1 MESEMTGIWLASYV
15 ILWGVVIALGV
26 LLTMTLRLVGVL
38 HHRLGPT
45 GALIVDEGPRLDA
58 SLVAELATSVPALR
72 FPRERDVLMVF
83 LSDRCPSCLNLMDSL
98 IAFSRRNAG
107 SVDVLLLPAGGGLR
121 EDGPIATHAAGLRL
135 VPEPSLAKA
144 LQIAIT
150 PFGVWV
156 DRAGITRGKGIV
168 NHIEHLDSLLDM
180 ARQPSGTAG
189 LSMVTS

>member
-1 MESEMTGIWLASYV
+1 MTGIWLASYV

-26 LLTMTLRLVGVL
+26 LLITTLRLVGVL
-38 HHRLGPT
+38 HHRLGPV
-45 GALIVDEGPRLDA
+45 GALVVDEGPRLDEL
-58 SLVAELATSVPALR
+58 LVTELATSVPALR

-98 IAFSRRNAG
+98 IAFSRRNAE

-121 EDGPIATHAAGLRL
+121 EDGPIASHAAGLRL

-144 LQIAIT
+144 LQIAMT
-150 PFGVWV
+150 PFGLWV

-180 ARQPSGTAG
+180 ARQSGGTAD